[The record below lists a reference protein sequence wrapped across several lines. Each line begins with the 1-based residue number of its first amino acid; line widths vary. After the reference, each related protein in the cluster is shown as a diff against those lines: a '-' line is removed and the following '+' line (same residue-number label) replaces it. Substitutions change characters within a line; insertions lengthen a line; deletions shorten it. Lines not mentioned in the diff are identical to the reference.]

1 MSDRTET
8 DWSGRNPSKD
18 ALRDEIWSLLK
29 RQGIAP
35 TEPFG
40 HIPNFVGA
48 DRAAERLAGL
58 PIWQQ
63 AQVIKCNPDTAQVL
77 VRLRALEDG
86 KRLYMAVPRLTDE
99 RCFVDLTAD

>member
-8 DWSGRNPSKD
+8 GWSGRNPSKD

-63 AQVIKCNPDTAQVL
+63 AQVIKSIPVL
-77 VRLRALEDG
+77 RKLRDRG
-86 KRLYMAVPRLTDE
+86 RHVT
-99 RCFVDLTAD
+99 